1 MSVLW
6 MIQRNFEN
14 KIWFYKIELL
24 ETLRNPEHRPDL
36 VKSVHMSLKKAG
48 DLRVERHKHTTFY
61 HLSPRIVAILND
73 LELSKMT
80 NKSPSRAYVNSPGG
94 QPVPVHESELIS
106 KMEEQK

>member
-6 MIQRNFEN
+6 MEQRNFEN
-14 KIWFYKIELL
+14 KILFYKNELL

-61 HLSPRIVAILND
+61 HLSPRVVKL
-73 LELSKMT
+73 LESSKMT
-80 NKSPSRAYVNSPGG
+80 TKKALVGLSEHAQRGQTVPHGGSRA
-94 QPVPVHESELIS
+94 IS
-106 KMEEQK
+106 TVEVKK